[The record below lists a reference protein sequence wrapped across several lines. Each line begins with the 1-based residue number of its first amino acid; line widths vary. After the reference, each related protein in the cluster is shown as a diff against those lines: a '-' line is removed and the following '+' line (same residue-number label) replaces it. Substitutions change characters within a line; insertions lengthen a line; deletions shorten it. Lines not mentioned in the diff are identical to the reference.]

1 MIEILIGAL
10 SSAFFLVR
18 IVKGPWT
25 RHPQFVA
32 AAAIGAMVASLIL
45 YKIAPDLEYN
55 LIVGSIAGLVGA
67 GIGIFTFDRL
77 GAD

>member
-10 SSAFFLVR
+10 STAFFLVR

-32 AAAIGAMVASLIL
+32 AATIGAVVASLIL

-55 LIVGSIAGLVGA
+55 IIVGGFAGLAGA
-67 GIGIFTFDRL
+67 GIGMFAFDRL
-77 GAD
+77 GAS